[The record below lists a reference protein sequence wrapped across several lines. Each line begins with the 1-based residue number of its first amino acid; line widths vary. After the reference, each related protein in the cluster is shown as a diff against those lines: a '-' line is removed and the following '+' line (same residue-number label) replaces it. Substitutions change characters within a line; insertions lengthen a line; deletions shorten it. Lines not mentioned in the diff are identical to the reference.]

1 MRRSRAA
8 APRDDAARA
17 DSAQEMMNDYRTVL
31 YRLDLA
37 TSYPSVA
44 ALLQHFMDES
54 PLDGT
59 LELRVVTAPSSGDHH
74 IPTPPRSPG
83 PYQSTPSRPDHHIS
97 FARAE
102 NSRDVY
108 ARCTFGFLADPQ
120 LNVDSSS
127 PTRRSAYVHTPVLAV
142 THEFPPK
149 TPVVAAFV
157 PVVEHFLRN
166 DHDMA
171 SVIFECRSYLQPA
184 PSKGS
189 SPLEILDRPAPYKR
203 MFGYV
208 GRVRGGMTIYELDDT
223 VTGTM
228 FSTMTPTGFPL
239 PT

>member
-1 MRRSRAA
+1 MAFGVVPTLTAA
-8 APRDDAARA
+8 
-17 DSAQEMMNDYRTVL
+17 QNMMSDYRTVL

-37 TSYPSVA
+37 TSYPSIP

-54 PLDGT
+54 PFDGT
-59 LELRVVTAPSSGDHH
+59 IEIRVVTAPSAGDPH

-83 PYQSTPSRPDHHIS
+83 GFQGAPAHRDHHIS
-97 FARAE
+97 FSRAE
-102 NSRDVY
+102 NTRDVY
-108 ARCTFGFLADPQ
+108 ARCTFGFLPDPQ
-120 LNVDSSS
+120 LNVNSS
-127 PTRRSAYVHTPVLAV
+127 PTQRSAYVQTPVLAV

-149 TPVVAAFV
+149 TPVAAAFIPIV
-157 PVVEHFLRN
+157 DQLLRN
-166 DHDMA
+166 DHDLA
-171 SVIFECRSYLQPA
+171 SVIFECRSYVQA
-184 PSKGS
+184 PPTEVEN
-189 SPLEILDRPAPYKR
+189 PLEVLDRAAPYKR